1 MEPGTVYPLT
11 IKIYPTSNRFMKGHR
26 IVVHVSSSDFPEFD
40 RNPNTG
46 EPLGRS
52 RMKRVAVNT
61 IFHCAR
67 YPSHIVLPVIP
78 PDE

>member
-1 MEPGTVYPLT
+1 MKPSEVYPAT
-11 IKIYPTSNRFMKGHR
+11 IRVYPTANRFMKGHR

-52 RMKRVAVNT
+52 RMKRVAMNT
-61 IFHCAR
+61 VYHSAS
-67 YPSHIVLPVIP
+67 YPSHIVLPIMPVN
-78 PDE
+78 